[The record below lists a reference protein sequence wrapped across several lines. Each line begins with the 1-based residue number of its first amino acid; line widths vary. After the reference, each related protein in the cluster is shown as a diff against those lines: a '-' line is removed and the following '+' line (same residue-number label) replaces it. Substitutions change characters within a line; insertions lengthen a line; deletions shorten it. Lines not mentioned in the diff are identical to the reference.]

1 MARRCAAAGSAT
13 SADGWCLINE
23 VKQQYETK
31 SFDLYRKLS
40 ARVNRRRAN
49 AKQPATQKGPA
60 KDDDL
65 LWVSRD
71 ERCPPDNAAT
81 HVFNG
86 AFSAADLFNR
96 ALPRA
101 GVYEDANATSN
112 EQFIRASASN
122 DNEHSGVEK
131 DAAACHE

>member
-40 ARVNRRRAN
+40 ARANRRRAN
-49 AKQPATQKGPA
+49 AKRPATEKGPA
-60 KDDDL
+60 KDDDI

-71 ERCPPDNAAT
+71 ERCPPDSAAT

-86 AFSAADLFNR
+86 AFSAADLFNC

-101 GVYEDANATSN
+101 GVYEDADATSN

>member
-1 MARRCAAAGSAT
+1 MSSIAKHT
-13 SADGWCLINE
+13 D
-23 VKQQYETK
+23 TK
-31 SFDLYRKLS
+31 
-40 ARVNRRRAN
+40 
-49 AKQPATQKGPA
+49 KGTEN
-60 KDDDL
+60 DDDL
-65 LWVSRD
+65 LLVSRD
-71 ERCPPDNAAT
+71 ERCPPDSAAT

-101 GVYEDANATSN
+101 GVYEDADATSN

-131 DAAACHE
+131 DAAACHEWWEGIQV